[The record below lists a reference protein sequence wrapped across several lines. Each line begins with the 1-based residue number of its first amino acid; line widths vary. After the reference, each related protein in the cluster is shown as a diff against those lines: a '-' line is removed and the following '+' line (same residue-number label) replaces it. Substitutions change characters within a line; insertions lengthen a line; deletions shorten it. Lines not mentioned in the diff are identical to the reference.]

1 MGSAFDYHELPNGLR
16 VVCERMPNVSSAAV
30 GFLARTGSRHEAPH
44 LHGVSHFLEHM
55 CFKGTDTRDWQ
66 ALNIRF
72 DELGSIYNAFTSK
85 DHTFYFGWVPPA
97 RAVEQ
102 IELLADMMRPALPAE
117 EFETERGVILEEIA
131 MNDDNFERHV
141 SNFAHR
147 VIFGEHPLAHE
158 ILGEK
163 ETIAALPRGHL
174 LDYHAQRYA
183 ADNMVLIAAG
193 AIDPQE
199 IFAAAGRL
207 CGGWKRSE
215 SENGVVS
222 PPSALPT
229 GTHKLVLPQF
239 QQHALIIVYPSVPEG
254 DPHEETIEAF
264 ASLFGGHNSRCYWN
278 IVQKGI
284 CSHAGVTWLAYSDC
298 GYLALFAYGE
308 PERCEE
314 MYDALCEQARDA
326 IESGFR
332 RDELQRVKNQR
343 RTGLALEGETPRS
356 RLSQIVDDLET
367 VGHVRT
373 LGARMAATEAVTEKH
388 IADYL
393 RRYPISDEGL
403 LLSVGPRGW
412 PED

>member
-1 MGSAFDYHELPNGLR
+1 MSSQFDYHELPNGLR
-16 VVCERMPNVSSAAV
+16 VVCETMPNVSSAAV
-30 GFLARTGSRHEAPH
+30 GFLARTGSRHEQPH

-55 CFKGTDTRDWQ
+55 CFKGTATRDWQ
-66 ALNIRF
+66 AVNVRF
-72 DELGSIYNAFTSK
+72 DQLGSIYNAFTSK
-85 DHTFYFGWVPPA
+85 DHTFYFGWVPA
-97 RAVEQ
+97 DRAVDQ
-102 IELLADMMRPALPAE
+102 IELLADMMRPALPAA

-131 MNDDNFERHV
+131 MNDDSFDRQV

-147 VIFGEHPLAHE
+147 VMFGEHALAHE

-163 ETIAALPRGHL
+163 ETVAALPHSHL
-174 LDYHAQRYA
+174 VAYHAQRYA

-199 IFAAAGRL
+199 IFAAAGRM
-207 CGGWKRSE
+207 CGAWSR
-215 SENGVVS
+215 SENGNGSIS
-222 PPSALPT
+222 PPSGLPS
-229 GTHKLVLPQF
+229 GTHKLILPQF
-239 QQHALIIVYPSVPEG
+239 QQHAILMIYPGLREG

-284 CSHAGVTWLAYSDC
+284 CSHAGATWLAYSDC

-314 MYDALCEQARDA
+314 MADALRAQAADVVA
-326 IESGFR
+326 NGFK
-332 RDELQRVKNQR
+332 RDEVQRVKNQR

-367 VGHVRT
+367 VGTVRT
-373 LGARMAATEAVTEKH
+373 LASRMAATEAVTEKH
-388 IADYL
+388 IAAYL
-393 RRYPISDEGL
+393 RDYPITGDCL
-403 LLSVGPRGW
+403 TLSVGPN
-412 PED
+412 D